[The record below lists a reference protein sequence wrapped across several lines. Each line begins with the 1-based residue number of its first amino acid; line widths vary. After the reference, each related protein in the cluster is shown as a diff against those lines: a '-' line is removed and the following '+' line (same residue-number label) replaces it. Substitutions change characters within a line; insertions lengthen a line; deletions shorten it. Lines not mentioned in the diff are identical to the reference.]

1 MHLVVASVPALGAE
15 AVTLWA
21 HARRI
26 TGTKVRVMAS
36 TLRAFLTT
44 TAAIAVAAISGA
56 GCGEGSGQNSNAES
70 TATQESTGVPLVR
83 SSESETWNG
92 ETRWTIQVDLEI
104 GGRDAPAEYLFGR
117 VRGVDAGP
125 DGRIYVLDD
134 QVGKVSVFDSD
145 GRFAF
150 SFGERGQGPGEFSV
164 QTAGILVEESGIVT
178 VRDDLRRSDHLFDA
192 DGRFLRSRPHAER
205 FRGEWAVLP
214 QGGYVTRSRSA
225 TSDSIVRL
233 DGDARII
240 DTVVEFEY
248 DISRTWGVQ
257 AGTLFEGKQEI
268 PLLPPQPVWGMTA
281 DGRVISGMSNRYH
294 IDVRQPDGSLTM
306 IIEREHEARLIGADD
321 HRRLVDH
328 LKELMGLAGL
338 TEAEIAGGFQRRAFT
353 LPDALPAFAGLV
365 GGPDGTIWV
374 QGVLSIDSMPAHYPF
389 FDVLYPGS
397 PAWEVF
403 SRDGQ
408 YLGVINMPRNFTL
421 KKIRG
426 DRIYGF
432 ETDELGLQRVV
443 RLKINR

>member
-1 MHLVVASVPALGAE
+1 M
-15 AVTLWA
+15 
-21 HARRI
+21 
-26 TGTKVRVMAS
+26 KVMS
-36 TLRAFLTT
+36 GTLRAFRTT
-44 TAAIAVAAISGA
+44 PAVIAIVVIMGA
-56 GCGEGSGQNSNAES
+56 GCGEGSGQNSNAGS
-70 TATQESTGVPLVR
+70 TPTQESAGVPLVR
-83 SSESETWNG
+83 GSESGTWNG
-92 ETRWTIQVDLEI
+92 ETRWTIQVELEI
-104 GGRDAPAEYLFGR
+104 GGRDAPTEYLFGLI
-117 VRGVDAGP
+117 VGVDAGP

-134 QVGKVSVFDSD
+134 QVGKVSVFDAD

-164 QTAGILVEESGIVT
+164 QTAGILVEESGIVA
-178 VRDDLRRSDHLFDA
+178 VRDDIRRSDHLFDA
-192 DGRFLRSRPHAER
+192 DGRFLRFRPHAER

-248 DISRTWGVQ
+248 DISRTRGIQ
-257 AGTLFEGKQEI
+257 AGTSVEGKQEI
-268 PLLPPQPVWGMTA
+268 PLLPRQPVWGMTT
-281 DGRVISGMSNRYH
+281 DGRVISGMSDRYH
-294 IDVRQPDGSLTM
+294 IDVRQPDGSPTL
-306 IIEREHEARLIGADD
+306 IIEREHEARLIGADG
-321 HRRLVDH
+321 HRRLADH
-328 LKELMGLAGL
+328 LKELMGAAGL
-338 TEAEIAGGFQRRAFT
+338 TEPQIAETFQRFAFT

-374 QGVLSIDSMPAHYPF
+374 QGVLPIDSMPAHFPF

-397 PAWEVF
+397 PAWDVF
-403 SRDGQ
+403 SRDGE

-421 KKIRG
+421 KRIRS

-432 ETDELGLQRVV
+432 VTDELGLQQVV